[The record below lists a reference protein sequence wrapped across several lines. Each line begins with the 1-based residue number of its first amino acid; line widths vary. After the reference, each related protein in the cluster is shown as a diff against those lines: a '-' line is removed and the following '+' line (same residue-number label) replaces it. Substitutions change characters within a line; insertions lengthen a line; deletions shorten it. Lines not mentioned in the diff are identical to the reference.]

1 MPGETAERNTAAR
14 RQQMFLL
21 SQAQIQ
27 RFLTHLEEDG
37 WTKGTV
43 QKYRADIS
51 RFHQFLPKDKRVARD
66 ALARW
71 REHLL
76 QDGYSARTINS
87 SVSSVNSLLDYLGRR
102 DWQSREWVEVRESAG
117 PELTREEYLRLLEEA
132 KRQEDIQIYLLVK
145 TLVCTGLF
153 REGLP
158 ALTREAVNSGAVAVN
173 KRRNCRDRQLTLP
186 AQLRDELL
194 DYAMRK
200 RIRSGP
206 VFRMEDGS
214 PMRASTAGDRITAL
228 GKAAGLEPG
237 RANAR
242 NLKRLYQRTCAAFQ
256 READRWVEESYTRL
270 LASEEERIG
279 WRVWPQA
286 ARSRATDAAEA

>member
-1 MPGETAERNTAAR
+1 MAQNTAGR
-14 RQQMFLL
+14 RQQQAFPL
-21 SQAQIQ
+21 SQSQIQ
-27 RFLTHLEEDG
+27 RFLTHLEENG

-43 QKYRADIS
+43 QKYRADIA
-51 RFHQFLPKDKRVARD
+51 RFYQYLPEDKRVARD

-71 REHLL
+71 KEFLQ

-102 DWQSREWVEVRESAG
+102 DWQSHEWVEVQESAG

-132 KRQEDIQIYLLVK
+132 KRQEDIQMYLLVK

-158 ALTREAVNSGAVAVN
+158 ALTREAVNSGTVAVN
-173 KRRNCRDRQLTLP
+173 KRRNCRDRQLVLP
-186 AQLRDELL
+186 GQLRDELL
-194 DYAMRK
+194 DYAMRE
-200 RIRSGP
+200 RIRTGP

-214 PMRASTAGDRITAL
+214 PMRGATAGDRITAL

-237 RANAR
+237 KANAR
-242 NLKRLYQRTCAAFQ
+242 NLKRLYQRTYAAFQ
-256 READRWVEESYTRL
+256 QEADSRAAEDYTRL
-270 LASEEERIG
+270 LASEEARIG
-279 WRVWPQA
+279 WRVWPEA
-286 ARSRATDAAEA
+286 AQDRKADAAEA